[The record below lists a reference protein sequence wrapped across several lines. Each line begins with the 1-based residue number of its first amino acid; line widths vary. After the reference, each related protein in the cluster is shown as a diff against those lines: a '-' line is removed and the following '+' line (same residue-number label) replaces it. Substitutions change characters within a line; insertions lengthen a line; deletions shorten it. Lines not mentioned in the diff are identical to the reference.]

1 MLGERGVSRGVID
14 ADGGR
19 VMVNGEIWSARTAD
33 GTELPAGAPV
43 RVVRVQ
49 EDDLTLTVEP
59 GEG

>member
-1 MLGERGVSRGVID
+1 M
-14 ADGGR
+14 
-19 VMVNGEIWSARTAD
+19 NGEIWSARTAD